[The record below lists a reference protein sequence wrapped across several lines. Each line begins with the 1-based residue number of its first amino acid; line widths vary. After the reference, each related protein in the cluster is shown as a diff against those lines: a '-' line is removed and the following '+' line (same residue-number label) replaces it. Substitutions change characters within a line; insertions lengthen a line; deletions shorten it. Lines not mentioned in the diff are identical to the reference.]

1 MNQSDAIYNYMLT
14 HKSITPLE
22 ALTEL
27 GCFRLGARIWD
38 MKHAGIPIHKEM
50 VSENGKRFARY
61 RLKEPLA
68 GGTANDSKGDG
79 RYSTSENTT
88 IFQGGQV

>member
-1 MNQSDAIYNYMLT
+1 MGQSDAILDYMLT

-38 MKHAGIPIHKEM
+38 LKHAGFHIRKEM

-61 RLKEPLA
+61 SIEPPGADNTERL
-68 GGTANDSKGDG
+68 KGDG
-79 RYSTSENTT
+79 EFGDCSTSENIT
-88 IFQGGQV
+88 IS